1 MILYIKISVC
11 DGNLKE
17 KNLIDEK
24 KIIFYF
30 YFFLIDIKNK
40 IICEDI
46 YIMYIIKIYIIKI
59 YTLMYIIKIF

>member
-17 KNLIDEK
+17 KNLMDEK